1 MFRPPIAKEI
11 REQIL
16 LRVKNEGLPVAQIA
30 REHGVNPK
38 TVYGWLENK
47 AVGEPGV
54 IEANRL
60 RRENQA
66 LLLLVGKLTAQ
77 MDKQKRGRL

>member
-1 MFRPPIAKEI
+1 MFRSPIAKEI

-16 LRVKNEGLPVAQIA
+16 GRIKADGLPVAQIA

-38 TVYGWLENK
+38 TVYGWLENE
-47 AVGEPGV
+47 AGSSPGV
-54 IEANRL
+54 LGLNRL

-66 LLLLVGKLTAQ
+66 LLLLVGRLTAE
-77 MDKQKRGRL
+77 MEKQKRGRS